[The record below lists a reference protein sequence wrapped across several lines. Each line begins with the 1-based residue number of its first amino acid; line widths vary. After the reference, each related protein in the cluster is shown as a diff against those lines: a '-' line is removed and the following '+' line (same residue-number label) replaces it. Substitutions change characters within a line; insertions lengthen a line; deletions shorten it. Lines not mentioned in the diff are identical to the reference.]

1 LKFHHIGI
9 LVRDLEQGKASLG
22 ILIPN
27 MFWEKVIEDI
37 GIGVKVLFGEDAT
50 GVRYELVAPI
60 NNQSLISN
68 YLNTKD
74 NMLHHLAYTVDN
86 FDEKYIELRSLRL
99 MPLSA
104 PMPAT
109 AFGGKKVAFFL
120 TPLKTILE
128 IIEE

>member
-1 LKFHHIGI
+1 MKFHHIGI

-37 GIGVKVLFGEDAT
+37 GIGVKVLFGEDAM

-104 PMPAT
+104 PIPAT

>member
-1 LKFHHIGI
+1 
-9 LVRDLEQGKASLG
+9 
-22 ILIPN
+22 
-27 MFWEKVIEDI
+27 MFWGKVIEDI
-37 GIGVKVLFGEDAT
+37 GIGVKVLFGQDAT

-60 NNQSLISN
+60 DDQSIISN

-74 NMLHHLAYTVDN
+74 NMLHHLAYTVDK
-86 FDEKYIELRSLRL
+86 FDEKYFELRNLRL

-109 AFGGKKVAFFL
+109 AFGGRKVAFFL